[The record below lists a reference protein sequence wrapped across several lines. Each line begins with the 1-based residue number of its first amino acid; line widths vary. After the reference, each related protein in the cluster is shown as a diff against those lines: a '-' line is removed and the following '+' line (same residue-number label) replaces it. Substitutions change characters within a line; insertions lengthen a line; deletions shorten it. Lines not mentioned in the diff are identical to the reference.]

1 MSTEHLTQLWI
12 QIIKHLALSND
23 SKKIFSFLNKCG
35 IVEINDDT
43 KKIVVGVG
51 NEFVLMQVKKF
62 FLEGLNEA
70 VKSCYNDQ
78 YTVEIQINPTGF
90 VPVELK
96 GSLELQ
102 VSKAKVSIEWDDG
115 DDVLW
120 LGKSP
125 SPAAQAQKVYNKHKN
140 ALTEQ
145 FGVLF
150 DTKFQFTNF
159 VVGSNNE
166 FAYSLLYAIAN
177 QPGVIHNPFFL
188 HGNVGLGKTHLLQAT
203 GNTIIANFPDK
214 TVLYLPTSKLVTEII
229 ESIKSSSVNKLLAK
243 FEGVDVLILDDIQ
256 VIAGKNACQDIL
268 LWLFN
273 DFVDKKKQVIF
284 SSDKPPRSLMQIED
298 RLKTRFALGAIC
310 EISQPDF
317 ETRMA
322 ILQAKR
328 ESKGEQLSS
337 EYYELIAQ
345 TITDNIRELEGI
357 TNTLIM
363 KKQLLGKDLT
373 WDDVVAALKSLG
385 YTPRASMYSDG
396 AQQASNDKMR
406 KNKTQEFDQMVEKIA
421 AYYNLSTEEIIW
433 EGRRKEVAVARQM
446 CMYVAKKHF
455 GWTLEKIGWFFSKNH
470 SSVIYSLDKFEE
482 LLRDDEV
489 VKEDWIMLGMS

>member
-35 IVEINDDT
+35 IVAINEDT
-43 KKIVVGVG
+43 KTVVVGVG

-62 FLEGLNEA
+62 FLEGLNES
-70 VKSCYNDQ
+70 VKQCYNDQ
-78 YTVEIQINPTGF
+78 YKVEIVMNPSGF

-96 GSLELQ
+96 WSLEVQATKPTTHGHLSNGALDMGNDSTVSQ
-102 VSKAKVSIEWDDG
+102 V
-115 DDVLW
+115 
-120 LGKSP
+120 
-125 SPAAQAQKVYNKHKN
+125 QKVYNKHKN

-203 GNTIIANFPDK
+203 WNTIITQFPDK

-229 ESIKSSSVNKLLAK
+229 ESIKTSSVNKLLAK

-284 SSDKPPRSLMQIED
+284 SSDKPPRSLVQIED

-322 ILQAKR
+322 ILQSKR
-328 ESKGEQLSS
+328 ESKGEQLPA

-357 TNTLIM
+357 TNTLIT

-373 WDDVVAALKSLG
+373 GDDVVGALRSLG

-421 AYYNLSTEEIIW
+421 AYYNLATDEVLWDS
-433 EGRRKEVAVARQM
+433 RKKEVAVARQM

-455 GWTLEKIGWFFSKNH
+455 GRTLEKIGGFFNKNH

-489 VKEDWIMLGMS
+489 IKEDWVMLGMS